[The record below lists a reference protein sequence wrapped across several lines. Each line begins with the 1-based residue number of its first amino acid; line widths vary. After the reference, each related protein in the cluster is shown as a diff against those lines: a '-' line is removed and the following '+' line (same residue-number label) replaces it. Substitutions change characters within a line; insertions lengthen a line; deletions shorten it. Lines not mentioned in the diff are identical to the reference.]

1 MFKKIL
7 LAIAIL
13 LVIILS
19 GWKLFFSKSDVSKK
33 MDKLKKD
40 LTSYHIEANMDLLSN
55 DETRSYYIVTDYQ
68 KNNEQD
74 YFRVSMLDKNINQ
87 TQIMLK
93 NNDGVFVLTPALN
106 QVYKFKG
113 TWPLNSPKPYLYH
126 SLISLFDEEH
136 QIKKN
141 ENGYLIMGKASYPNS
156 PNWVNQE
163 VQFSEDLKPIS
174 VNILDASSTSVG
186 KITFTEVDFK
196 PTYSEDFF
204 SVDSNMNRAREK
216 LPKSETSVTF
226 DDLPLLPVDNS
237 STLKEKTISA
247 IDGENYYILS
257 FEGKNNFTMVQGI
270 AQPNETMKVVE
281 LDMDYVETINGIA
294 FVKDNHLIYQNNCV
308 SYEIYSDTMDIYKI
322 IDVVNSLEVYEKK

>member
-1 MFKKIL
+1 
-7 LAIAIL
+7 
-13 LVIILS
+13 
-19 GWKLFFSKSDVSKK
+19 
-33 MDKLKKD
+33 
-40 LTSYHIEANMDLLSN
+40 
-55 DETRSYYIVTDYQ
+55 
-68 KNNEQD
+68 
-74 YFRVSMLDKNINQ
+74 
-87 TQIMLK
+87 
-93 NNDGVFVLTPALN
+93 
-106 QVYKFKG
+106 
-113 TWPLNSPKPYLYH
+113 
-126 SLISLFDEEH
+126 
-136 QIKKN
+136 
-141 ENGYLIMGKASYPNS
+141 MGKASYPNS

-174 VNILDASSTSVG
+174 VNILDASSTNVG

-204 SVDSNMNRAREK
+204 SVDSNMNKAREN

-322 IDVVNSLEVYEKK
+322 IDVVNSLEVYDKK

>member
-113 TWPLNSPKPYLYH
+113 T
-126 SLISLFDEEH
+126 
-136 QIKKN
+136 
-141 ENGYLIMGKASYPNS
+141 
-156 PNWVNQE
+156 
-163 VQFSEDLKPIS
+163 
-174 VNILDASSTSVG
+174 
-186 KITFTEVDFK
+186 
-196 PTYSEDFF
+196 
-204 SVDSNMNRAREK
+204 
-216 LPKSETSVTF
+216 
-226 DDLPLLPVDNS
+226 
-237 STLKEKTISA
+237 
-247 IDGENYYILS
+247 
-257 FEGKNNFTMVQGI
+257 
-270 AQPNETMKVVE
+270 
-281 LDMDYVETINGIA
+281 
-294 FVKDNHLIYQNNCV
+294 
-308 SYEIYSDTMDIYKI
+308 
-322 IDVVNSLEVYEKK
+322 